1 MTGRTGRMKTGS
13 ILMKGLFLALVAAG
27 ILAGCGGSGPSGL
40 VIVITP
46 GTNQSVDQNQSVA
59 FTAFVAN
66 DTSNSGVTWSLTGTH
81 CASAACG
88 TLTNNTS
95 SSVTYNAPKSVGV
108 LLNVILTATAVVNKK
123 NTATLNI
130 SVSPA
135 PTISTTSLPG
145 AINGQN
151 YSQQVVANGGVAP
164 LFFTLTSG
172 SLPTGFHLDTNGL
185 ISGRSTSNGGT
196 FNFTLLVTDQGN
208 PPLTASQS
216 YTIIIAP
223 APLLSI
229 VTTSL
234 TNAAQGSP
242 YNFPLAASGGVPP
255 LTWAISAGALPP
267 GVSLNTST
275 GQLSGTPTAQGTF
288 SFTVTVTDS
297 ALLPPNQQPQ
307 IATQALSLT
316 VGAPGSLFITT
327 TSLPQ
332 ANTATLYNQQLHVS
346 GGVGPFTWNLTSGIL
361 PSGLTLNSST
371 GVISGVPTAVSSNTF
386 TVQVTDS
393 EATPQKASATL
404 TVTII
409 SSVNNSALLN
419 GTYAFVFSG
428 FNSSGP
434 VVLGGTFAANGSG
447 GIFGSEDSNNN
458 NPTGSTQNN
467 GPGPVQNT
475 TVAGSY
481 SLGSDGRGS
490 LTISSASITSTYQ
503 LALDGNGNAQFIEA
517 DSTGTHGIGILR
529 KQTVSN
535 FTPQSFSGNYAF
547 QLAGTDSSGKRDSL
561 IGVFQADGASLLK
574 NGNADTNDAGT
585 LGTNLNGVTGTFLVA
600 QNGRGNATLTL
611 PVPATLNFV
620 FYMVSPSDVLFMGL
634 DPISATNPMTIGEAA
649 LQTQPSFDATALNGS
664 SVATATGLDTGG
676 NASVLAGLL
685 TANGGGGISST
696 TDTNDGGT
704 IASNASAGGSYSVAS
719 NGRVTTSGL
728 GNQLAVLYL
737 IAPNRAFVIG
747 QDSAAS
753 SGIVEPQTAG
763 PFSAA
768 SFISYFTFG
777 PPSAGSPGTSDKN
790 SNDFIGSILTDGAG
804 NVTGKL
810 DEAGATGIPSSN
822 LALKAT
828 YAVAANGRGTIS
840 VSSPSILPSQFA
852 FYIVSPTQI
861 RAVSAASADTHPQV
875 FFFNH

>member
-1 MTGRTGRMKTGS
+1 
-13 ILMKGLFLALVAAG
+13 MKGLCLALLAAG
-27 ILAGCGGSGPSGL
+27 FLAGCGGSGPSGL
-40 VIVITP
+40 VIVVTP
-46 GTNQSVDQNQSVA
+46 GTNQSVDQNQSVP

-88 TLTNNTS
+88 TLTSNTS

-108 LLNVILTATAVVNKK
+108 LLNVILTATAVANTK
-123 NTATLNI
+123 NTSTLNI

-164 LFFTLTSG
+164 LFFSITSG
-172 SLPTGFHLDTNGL
+172 SLPAGFHLDTNGL

-208 PPLTASQS
+208 PPLTASQP
-216 YTIIIAP
+216 YTITIAP
-223 APLLSI
+223 ASPLSI
-229 VTTSL
+229 LTTSL
-234 TNAAQGSP
+234 PNAAQGSQ

-275 GQLSGTPTAQGTF
+275 GQLSGTPTVQNTF
-288 SFTVTVTDS
+288 SFTVKVTDS
-297 ALLPPNQQPQ
+297 ALLPPTQQPQ
-307 IATQALSLT
+307 TATQALSLT
-316 VGAPGSLFITT
+316 VGAPGSLAITT

-361 PSGLTLNSST
+361 PSGLSLNPSA
-371 GVISGVPTAVSSNTF
+371 GVISGVPTAVSTNTF
-386 TVQVTDS
+386 TVQVIDS

-404 TVTII
+404 TIAII
-409 SSVNNSALLN
+409 SSVNNNALLN
-419 GTYAFVFSG
+419 GSYAFVFSG

-434 VVLGGTFAANGSG
+434 VVLSGIFAASG
-447 GIFGSEDSNNN
+447 TGAIFGSEDSNNN

-475 TVAGSY
+475 TIAGSY

-490 LTISSASITSTYQ
+490 LTVSSASITSTYQ
-503 LALDGNGNAQFIEA
+503 FALDGNGNAQLIEA
-517 DSTGTHGIGILR
+517 DSTGTHGIGFLR
-529 KQTVSN
+529 KQTTTN
-535 FTPQSFSGNYAF
+535 FTPQNFSGNYAF
-547 QLAGTDSSGKRDSL
+547 QLTGADSSGKRDSL
-561 IGVFQADGASLLK
+561 VGVFQADGTSLFK

-585 LGTNLNGVTGTFLVA
+585 LGTNLSGVTGTFLLT
-600 QNGRGNATLTL
+600 QNGRGNASLTL
-611 PVPATLNFV
+611 PTPATLDFV

-634 DPISATNPMTIGEAA
+634 DPISATAPMTIGEAL
-649 LQTQPSFDATALNGS
+649 LQTEPSFNSASLNGS
-664 SVATATGLDTGG
+664 SVATATGLDTSG
-676 NASVLAGLL
+676 NASALAGLL
-685 TANGGGGISST
+685 AANGANGISST

-704 IASNASAGGSYSVAS
+704 VTSNSSASGSYSVAS

-737 IAPNRAFVIG
+737 VAPNQAFVIG

-753 SGIVEPQTAG
+753 SGIVEPQTGG

-768 SFISYFTFG
+768 SFTSYFTFG

-790 SNDFIGSILTDGAG
+790 SDNFVGSILADGAV
-804 NVTGKL
+804 NITGKL

-840 VSSPSILPSQFA
+840 VSSPSILPAQFA
-852 FYIVSPTQI
+852 LYIVSPTQV